1 MNQSALTPTRGRSVP
16 PSKHARHGRRRLS
29 RLASVR
35 PSPRDDHEPRRAHG
49 ASALA
54 NFVKR
59 PLGLAGGKAVQIIV
73 LGGAEEVGRN
83 CTLIEYDNDIILI
96 DAGLQFPEED
106 MPGVDYVIPNISY
119 LHGKEHNVRGILI
132 SHGHYDHIGAIPHIA
147 PRLGNPPIFGTKLTL
162 AIIKKRQEDFKSSGA
177 LNLRV
182 IDPDAHVQLGKFRV
196 EFFRVNHNIPD
207 CVGFVVKTPE
217 GTIVHTGDMK
227 FDYTPVIDPPADF
240 QRIAEA
246 GREGVAL
253 LLSDSTNAANPGHQL
268 SERQIGKDL
277 GDIIKNAKGRVIVG
291 TFSSLLSRI
300 QQVIWFAEEV
310 GRKVVIDGFS
320 MKTNVE
326 ISRVLGYLNVNPKTL
341 ISPQEAN
348 KLPPEKVVIM
358 CTGAQGED
366 RAVLMRIATREHR
379 FFQLEKGD
387 TVIFSSSVVPGNER
401 TVARLRDSLIRE
413 GAKVFHYK
421 MMDIHAGGHA
431 CQEDLKLLF
440 NLLRPKTII
449 PIMGEIGMTNAA
461 IGVAKEIGW
470 TDETALMTFNGQVI
484 ELANGNVRLTK
495 RKVPT
500 DYVFVDGLGVGD
512 VSDIVLRDR
521 RQMAD
526 EGMVVII
533 ASIEGKTGQ
542 LIGEPD
548 IISRG
553 FVYMKSSKQLIEET
567 QEKVKTILH
576 DKSPKI
582 AANESYLRNKIR
594 DDIGQ
599 FLFTKTER
607 RPMILPVIFEV

>member
-1 MNQSALTPTRGRSVP
+1 M
-16 PSKHARHGRRRLS
+16 
-29 RLASVR
+29 
-35 PSPRDDHEPRRAHG
+35 
-49 ASALA
+49 
-54 NFVKR
+54 
-59 PLGLAGGKAVQIIV
+59 V

-83 CTLIEYDNDIILI
+83 CTLIEYENDIILI

-119 LHGKEHNVRGILI
+119 LRGKERNVRGILI

-147 PRLGNPPIFGTKLTL
+147 PKLGNPPIFGTKLTL
-162 AIIKKRQEDFKSSGA
+162 AIIKKRQEDFKASGP

-240 QRIAEA
+240 QRIAAA

-253 LLSDSTNAANPGHQL
+253 LLSDSTNAQNAGHQL

-277 GDIIKNAKGRVIVG
+277 REVIRNAKGRVIVG

-300 QQVIWFAEEV
+300 QQVIWFAEEA

-341 ISPQEAN
+341 ITPQEAN
-348 KLPPEKVVIM
+348 KLPPEKVIIM

-440 NLLRPKTII
+440 NLLRPTTII

-461 IGVAKEIGW
+461 IDVAKEIGW
-470 TDETALMTFNGQVI
+470 TDETALMTLNGQVI
-484 ELANGNVRLTK
+484 ELAKGSVRLTNH
-495 RKVPT
+495 KVPT

-533 ASIEGKTGQ
+533 ASVEGKTGQ

-553 FVYMKSSKQLIEET
+553 FVYMKSSKRLIEET
-567 QEKVKTILH
+567 QEKVKTILT